1 MNLLTDLWKRLDIKE
16 DERNTISLDWAEG
29 KVPNLPFLIIDQDLA
44 KEKIGEKLFHIDGPR
59 MLTSI
64 ISANYGDGKTNL
76 LKYLTLYFNSHDFGI
91 KFIYSKADPD
101 KTDLC
106 MFLLQHIQVNFT
118 KQIVDA
124 IKELR
129 TKTDFN
135 VSKLANEYVDDF
147 ASIREYTEKLFST
160 DLDDIDLLNVVY
172 LGTGRLY
179 SKGMFDKYSLQ
190 KLTDFNRREVLVL
203 LLNILSEVNCYI
215 VFAIDE
221 IEKIYDK
228 SPKRLGHFFTSYREI
243 VDLFNKVHGHYLI
256 GAITKS
262 IDIAAVSQPLY
273 ERVSNDIVDITKI
286 SKEDD
291 AKALVELMADLLK
304 KDKQPDECLALA
316 RKLLKNKDIY
326 NNNRL
331 MVQYIANQ
339 LRNTSFEIVNL
350 ETILNDDT
358 ALNDC
363 YEDTK
368 NMLTFDDSL
377 SNPLPNIFDPL
388 QYYLE
393 SKNFNNPKDN
403 ISRRDYQS
411 FTDVD
416 SGKTYFFLNTDKTKV
431 KDRIVLFNR
440 EKGIKNFV
448 VFVPKTLDLTNAE
461 LAQEGLNI
469 QIVEYVPQDLL
480 ILLNMYRWNFELQ
493 NKISDVINKLT
504 LSVFE

>member
-1 MNLLTDLWKRLDIKE
+1 MINHPSVSD
-16 DERNTISLDWAEG
+16 ISL
-29 KVPNLPFLIIDQDLA
+29 
-44 KEKIGEKLFHIDGPR
+44 LF
-59 MLTSI
+59 
-64 ISANYGDGKTNL
+64 
-76 LKYLTLYFNSHDFGI
+76 
-91 KFIYSKADPD
+91 
-101 KTDLC
+101 
-106 MFLLQHIQVNFT
+106 
-118 KQIVDA
+118 
-124 IKELR
+124 
-129 TKTDFN
+129 
-135 VSKLANEYVDDF
+135 
-147 ASIREYTEKLFST
+147 
-160 DLDDIDLLNVVY
+160 
-172 LGTGRLY
+172 
-179 SKGMFDKYSLQ
+179 
-190 KLTDFNRREVLVL
+190 
-203 LLNILSEVNCYI
+203 
-215 VFAIDE
+215 
-221 IEKIYDK
+221 
-228 SPKRLGHFFTSYREI
+228 YREI

-388 QYYLE
+388 Q
-393 SKNFNNPKDN
+393 
-403 ISRRDYQS
+403 
-411 FTDVD
+411 
-416 SGKTYFFLNTDKTKV
+416 
-431 KDRIVLFNR
+431 
-440 EKGIKNFV
+440 
-448 VFVPKTLDLTNAE
+448 
-461 LAQEGLNI
+461 
-469 QIVEYVPQDLL
+469 
-480 ILLNMYRWNFELQ
+480 
-493 NKISDVINKLT
+493 
-504 LSVFE
+504 